1 VTDFVDLACDRDAL
15 LRLLYDCSFAR
26 PGDEPSIRLLSG
38 GVSGNILVV
47 ELEGRAVCVKQ
58 ALPQLKVARE
68 WLAPVGRIFA
78 EIEWLR
84 AAAALIPGHVP
95 GVIAVDRG
103 NRAFVMEYLP
113 EADYANWKAELL
125 AGRVDCAVGT
135 QLGDLLGR
143 MHSGTAHRPAAARRF
158 PYEANFFAL
167 RLDPYLL
174 EAARVHPDLAPQLVG
189 LVHVIQTNRHAV
201 VHGDVSPKNVLL
213 GKRGAVIL
221 DAECAYYGDPAFD
234 VAFLLNHIL
243 LKAVKNPGIAAG
255 CTNLFDDIVIAY
267 RPYVSWETADA
278 FESRV
283 AALLPGL
290 MLARVDGKSPV
301 EYLDDGQRAH
311 VRSVA
316 RAMLSRPRDTL
327 ADVNSYIRSAA

>member
-1 VTDFVDLACDRDAL
+1 VTDFIDLARDRDAL
-15 LRLLYDCSFAR
+15 LRLLHDTGIAR
-26 PGDEPSIRLLSG
+26 PGDEPAIRLLSG
-38 GVSGNILVV
+38 GVSGNILVA
-47 ELEGRAVCVKQ
+47 ELEGRSVCVKQ

-78 EIEWLR
+78 EIEWLQ

-95 GVIAVDRG
+95 GVLAIDRG
-103 NRAFVMEYLP
+103 HRAFVMEYLP
-113 EADYANWKAELL
+113 ETDYANWKLELL

-143 MHSGTAHRPAAARRF
+143 MHSGTAHRAEAARRF
-158 PYEANFFAL
+158 SYEANFFAL

-174 EAARVHPDLAPQLVG
+174 ESARVHPDLAPQLVG

-213 GKRGAVIL
+213 GKRGPVIL

-243 LKAVKNPGIAAG
+243 LKAVKVSGIAAG
-255 CTNLFDDIVIAY
+255 WTNLFNDIVIAY
-267 RPYVSWETADA
+267 RPYVSWEPADA

-311 VRSVA
+311 IRSVA
-316 RAMLSRPRDTL
+316 RAMLSRPRATL